1 MSKYLIKH
9 WGGYLLGFVCLII
22 TNILGAYIPQLIK
35 QAIDMLG
42 NLNSDTLL
50 KVLLWAA
57 LMAVLMALIRTAS
70 RQIIFARGR
79 EIEFEL
85 KKDIFNHLVT
95 LPPSYFANKQ
105 EGLVSTQAG
114 SLISVITNDVQSLRM
129 LGGFAMLNV
138 FNTLVAFVIT
148 LPLMFQLHEKLTWAF
163 LALIPLVVFFVIAL
177 SSKIKTY
184 QAWVQEE
191 LARISEFIEQNLS
204 GIHIIKAYAQEQAE
218 LKRFEIFN
226 IGLRDAYMKL
236 IQVRSFIGP
245 VMRVIASLGFVL
257 LLYIGGQAIIE
268 QEFSAGDF
276 AAYTLYIQRLIWPIA
291 TLGWLITLV
300 YRGQVSQDR
309 INSILDV
316 EPTIK
321 DRENALVKNSFDS
334 KIELKS
340 FDKVINKGQKVA
352 IVGKIGS
359 GKTILANKLMHLKE
373 LNAGE
378 ILIDGVDI
386 KDIKLDSLRTLINI
400 VPQTNFLFASSIA
413 ENIAYAR
420 DLSQDG
426 IEELAKLVCIHD
438 EIKALPD
445 GYSSIVGERGVTLSG
460 GQRQR
465 IAIARALAVDPEIL
479 ILDDSL
485 SSLDE
490 TSSNKVLSN
499 ILNQRQ
505 GKTTIFIGHNQV
517 LLEHMDQ
524 VIELERAGG

>member
-1 MSKYLIKH
+1 MLKYIVKH
-9 WGGYLLGFVCLII
+9 YKGYLLGFFCLTI
-22 TNILGAYIPQLIK
+22 TNLLGAYIPQLIK
-35 QAIDMLG
+35 QAIDMLSS
-42 NLNSDTLL
+42 LDSDALFKL
-50 KVLLWAA
+50 LLWAT

-79 EIEFEL
+79 EIEFDL

-138 FNTLVAFVIT
+138 FNTLVAFAIT

-163 LALIPLVVFFVIAL
+163 LTLIPIVVFFVIAL

-184 QAWVQEE
+184 QTWVQEE
-191 LARISEFIEQNLS
+191 LAKVSEFIEQNLS
-204 GIHIIKAYAQEQAE
+204 GIHIIKAYAQEAAE
-218 LKRFEIFN
+218 LKRFEGFN
-226 IGLRDAYMKL
+226 NGLRDAYMKL

-300 YRGQVSQDR
+300 YRGQVSQAR

-316 EPTIK
+316 DPSIK
-321 DRENALVKNSFDS
+321 DRENAIEKNSFDS
-334 KIELKS
+334 KIELKTLART
-340 FDKVINKGQKVA
+340 INKGEKVA
-352 IVGKIGS
+352 IVGRIGS

-373 LNAGE
+373 LEDGE
-378 ILIDGVDI
+378 IFIDGVDL
-386 KDIKLDSLRTLINI
+386 KDIKLDSLRSLINI
-400 VPQTNFLFASSIA
+400 VPQNNFLFSNSIA

-420 DLSQDG
+420 ELEPEQ

-438 EIKALPD
+438 EITALPE
-445 GYSSIVGERGVTLSG
+445 GYQSIVGERGVTLSG

-465 IAIARALAVDPEIL
+465 IAIARALAVDPEVL

-490 TSSNKVLSN
+490 ISARNVLCN
-499 ILNQRQ
+499 ILKQRQ
-505 GKTTIFIGHNQV
+505 GKTTIFVGHNQV

-524 VIELERAGG
+524 VIELEAVDG